1 MRIAREGYPFIF
13 AALAMGALLAALYP
27 LHHSPALLAVSIV
40 ALLFAL
46 ACGGFF
52 RNPTRLIP
60 SDESVLVS
68 PADGKVVRVREVDDE
83 YVGAGYRIDIF
94 LSVFDVHINRMPAS
108 GEVAFVR
115 YRPGRFFSA
124 FRDCASEQ
132 NERNDMGIAGRWGR
146 FRVAQIAGSVARRI
160 VCHVKESQPVT
171 AGQICGMIRFGSR
184 TELTFP
190 KNYAPCVAPGQRVK
204 GGETVVGR
212 RLEHA

>member
-160 VCHVKESQPVT
+160 ECHVKESQPVT
-171 AGQICGMIRFGSR
+171 VGQICGMIRFGSR

-190 KNYAPCVAPGQRVK
+190 KNYVPCVSPGQRVK